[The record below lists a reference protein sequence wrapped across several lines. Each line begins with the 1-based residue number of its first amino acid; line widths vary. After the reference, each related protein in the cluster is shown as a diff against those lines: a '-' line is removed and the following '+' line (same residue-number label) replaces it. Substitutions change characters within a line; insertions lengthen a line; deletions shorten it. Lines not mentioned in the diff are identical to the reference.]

1 MYAQRSNSGVR
12 GPPSAV
18 RAVLTEPQAE
28 QATHASFPVKPSN
41 TAGDTG
47 RDPKPHALYGEGGR
61 GRFSERGDTRH
72 GQNSLDLLHQR
83 RVSEGRWNM
92 ARLNRHS
99 RFSYSKNSNPRCR
112 LHAYRG

>member
-1 MYAQRSNSGVR
+1 MPVYAQRSNSGVR

-61 GRFSERGDTRH
+61 EGEADSLNGVTLDMDRTRLIYFI
-72 GQNSLDLLHQR
+72 S
-83 RVSEGRWNM
+83 VE
-92 ARLNRHS
+92 
-99 RFSYSKNSNPRCR
+99 
-112 LHAYRG
+112 